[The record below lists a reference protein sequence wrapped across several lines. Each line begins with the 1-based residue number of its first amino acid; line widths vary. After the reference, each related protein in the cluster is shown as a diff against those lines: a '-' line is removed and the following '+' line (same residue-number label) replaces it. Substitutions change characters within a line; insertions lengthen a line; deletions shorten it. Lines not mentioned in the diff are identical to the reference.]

1 MNKPLLDTTLCVY
14 GMDWSDKAT
23 GAVTRHY
30 CQEPIDLDK
39 LPPYRK
45 GHGVC
50 HRHERGLAG
59 WDPTN
64 CSGPCCRSR

>member
-14 GMDWSDKAT
+14 GMDWNDKAT
-23 GAVTRHY
+23 GEVTRHY

-50 HRHERGLAG
+50 
-59 WDPTN
+59 P
-64 CSGPCCRSR
+64 RS

>member
-1 MNKPLLDTTLCVY
+1 MSKPVLDTALCVY
-14 GMDWSDKAT
+14 GMDWNDKAT